1 MQPKKITI
9 HDVARHAKVSVS
21 TVSLV
26 LSGKGRISK
35 STIERVN
42 QSIELLGYSRNR
54 QASMLRGGE
63 SGVIG
68 LIVHNVTDPF
78 YAELTS
84 GVSNMLERHNR
95 MLFLTQSHRDSEKLN
110 KCFNT
115 LCEQGVDGIILG
127 GVKHDI
133 KPLEKRAREL
143 NIPLVCAAKSSSLDT
158 MDVIRPDN
166 TLAAKLA
173 TEFLVNRGHRQIAYI
188 GGNSGSL
195 MRAERLGGFCATLIQ
210 YGVPFRDDWIIE
222 CDNQPSAAANIA
234 ESLLIHFPKISAIIC
249 DNTSISLG
257 VYFGVLRTGRTI
269 GNEALDNYYQSQV
282 ALVSFGEAPESG
294 LTEPPLTFV
303 SNSAKEIGQHAAER
317 IIQRLSDPTLPPQ
330 HIILPPAVINHHD

>member
-9 HDVARHAKVSVS
+9 HDVASHAKVSVS

-68 LIVHNVTDPF
+68 MIVHNLADPF

-84 GVSNMLERHNR
+84 GVTQTLELHDKVLIL
-95 MLFLTQSHRDSEKLN
+95 MQSHRDGSNLD
-110 KCFNT
+110 KCFTN
-115 LCEQGVDGIILG
+115 LCEQGVDGIILV
-127 GVKHDI
+127 GVKHHVAT
-133 KPLEKRAREL
+133 LEKRAKEL
-143 NIPLVCAAKSSSLDT
+143 NIPLVYAAKSSSLENI
-158 MDVIRPDN
+158 DVIRPDN
-166 TLAAKLA
+166 ISAAKLA
-173 TEFLVNRGHRQIAYI
+173 TEFLVKRGHKRIAYI
-188 GGNSGSL
+188 GGKSDSL

-210 YGVPFRDDWIIE
+210 YGLPFRDDWILE
-222 CDNQPSAAANIA
+222 CQNSPSAAANIA
-234 ESLLIHFPKISAIIC
+234 ESLLMHFPKISAIIC
-249 DNTSISLG
+249 DSASVSLG
-257 VYFGVLRTGRTI
+257 VYFGLLRTGRTA
-269 GNEALDNYYQSQV
+269 GNDVFNNYFESQV
-282 ALVSFGEAPESG
+282 ALVSFGEGPESG
-294 LTEPPLTFV
+294 LTETPLTFV

-317 IIQRLSDPTLPPQ
+317 IIQRLNDPTLPPQ
-330 HIILPPAVINHHD
+330 HIILPPAVINSNE